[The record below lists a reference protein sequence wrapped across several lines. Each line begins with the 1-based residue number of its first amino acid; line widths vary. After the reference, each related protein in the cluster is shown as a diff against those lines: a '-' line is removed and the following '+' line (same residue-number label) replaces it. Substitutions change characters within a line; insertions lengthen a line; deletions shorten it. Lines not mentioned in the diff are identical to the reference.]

1 LQNFSNLRATRTV
14 TPGRLSLV
22 TRKELSAVVAEC
34 AARTERAAAISE
46 EARAG
51 IEVARKKQEE
61 AIARQEAISARQGA
75 ATERFEE
82 IQSDAARRNKLMESI
97 LAKQDAM
104 LEEMKVDRARVDA
117 EREDEKVWR
126 EESIRRQEKMFQD
139 FLTRADAA
147 VVEGRK
153 NTEKILAIIADQS
166 EDIRAMKDAI
176 LKLIGRFPPPPPHL
190 RSA

>member
-1 LQNFSNLRATRTV
+1 MQNFSNLRATRTV
-14 TPGRLSLV
+14 TPGRISLV

-34 AARTERAAAISE
+34 AARTERAAARTE
-46 EARAG
+46 AAAALQQEAR
-51 IEVARKKQEE
+51 
-61 AIARQEAISARQGA
+61 ARQEA
-75 ATERFEE
+75 ATARFEE
-82 IQSDAARRNKLMESI
+82 IQSDAAERNKLMDAI

-104 LEEMKVDRARVDA
+104 LEEMRADRARADADRARANA

-176 LKLIGRFPPPPPHL
+176 LRLIDRFPPPPPHL

>member
-1 LQNFSNLRATRTV
+1 
-14 TPGRLSLV
+14 V

-34 AARTERAAAISE
+34 AARTERAEASIRESMARVDA
-46 EARAG
+46 ARA
-51 IEVARKKQEE
+51 RQEE
-61 AIARQEAISARQGA
+61 AVARQEAASARQDA

-82 IQSDAARRNKLMESI
+82 IQSDAAERNKRMDSI

-104 LEEMKVDRARVDA
+104 LEEMSVDRARADA
-117 EREDEKVWR
+117 DREDEKVWR

-139 FLTRADAA
+139 FLARADLA

-153 NTEKILAIIADQS
+153 NTEKILATIADQS
-166 EDIRAMKDAI
+166 EEIRAMKDAI
-176 LKLIGRFPPPPPHL
+176 LKLIDRFPPPPPHL